1 MGEGVLIT
9 GVSSGLGQ
17 ALAGLYLERGCTV
30 YGLSRRE
37 PAELN
42 QHGDFHFA
50 SVDLKDFTTTAES
63 LDGLIAG
70 ANIELVILNAG
81 ILGAFGDM
89 TSTALEVMQ
98 EVMDVNLWA
107 NKVILD
113 SLFQQGVAL
122 RQVVAISS
130 GASVSGARGW
140 NAYGMSKAA
149 LNMMMKLYAADRPE
163 THFCALAPGLVDSS
177 MQDYLC
183 NLANDEAFPVL
194 KKLQESKNTI
204 YMPSPDEAAKLVA
217 DCIDKLAAVVKSG
230 AYTDVREFTK

>member
-37 PAELN
+37 PPVLAKQDNFRFTSIDLR
-42 QHGDFHFA
+42 DF
-50 SVDLKDFTTTAES
+50 KTTTES
-63 LDGLIAG
+63 LERLIAAG
-70 ANIELVILNAG
+70 NIELVILNAG
-81 ILGAFGDM
+81 ILGEFGDM
-89 TSTALEVMQ
+89 TATALEVMQ

-107 NKVILD
+107 NKVVLD
-113 SLFQQGVAL
+113 SLFNRCRTV

-140 NAYGMSKAA
+140 NAYGISKAA

-163 THFCALAPGLVDSS
+163 IHFCALAPGLVDSS
-177 MQDYLC
+177 MQEYLC
-183 NLANDEAFPVL
+183 NLPNEDDFPVL
-194 KKLQESKNTI
+194 EKLQGAKNTK
-204 YMPSPDEAAKLVA
+204 YMPSPAEAAQLVA
-217 DCIDKLAAVVKSG
+217 DCIDKLPAVVKSG